1 MTFNRTWRSTTAGLV
16 LAFSGGL
23 LAAGALHLP
32 HSSAAQ
38 SQAPSQTAAATPAPP
53 AGAANLQA
61 LSESF
66 A

>member
-1 MTFNRTWRSTTAGLV
+1 MTFSRTWRSTTAGLV

-32 HSSAAQ
+32 HTSAAQ

-53 AGAANLQA
+53 ACRR
-61 LSESF
+61 
-66 A
+66 